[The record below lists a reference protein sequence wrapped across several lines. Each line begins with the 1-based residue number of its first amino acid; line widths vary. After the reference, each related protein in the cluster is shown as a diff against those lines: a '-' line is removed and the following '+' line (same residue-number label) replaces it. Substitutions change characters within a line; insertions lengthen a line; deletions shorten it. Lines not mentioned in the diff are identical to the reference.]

1 VSVADRL
8 PVPPL
13 VRVVEFVGVGAVGLA
28 VDLAVTFAALASLDP
43 LLANVAGFA
52 VAVSHNF
59 VGNWWLT
66 FDRPEG
72 SIARQYVGYVAI
84 HSVTFGL
91 RVGVVAAVLAA
102 TPLPATVATVLGIG
116 AAVAANYAGSAWVF
130 APDDPTTGEGQEV
143 HDA

>member
-1 VSVADRL
+1 MSVADRL

-13 VRVVEFVGVGAVGLA
+13 LRLVEFVGVGAVGLG

-43 LLANVAGFA
+43 VFANVAGFA

-59 VGNWWLT
+59 AGNWLVT
-66 FDRPEG
+66 FDRPAG
-72 SIARQYVGYVAI
+72 SIVRQYLGYVAI

-91 RVGVVAAVLAA
+91 RVVVLAAVLAA

-116 AAVAANYAGSAWVF
+116 AAVGANYAGSAWLF
-130 APDDPTTGEGQEV
+130 APDDPTTGEGQE
-143 HDA
+143 DTNA